1 MAFYLVACDGSVIR
15 AANYYYIGQVSRI
28 VARAIVAYA
37 IVDMS
42 TVHSRHTIIS
52 IDFIENRLGDL
63 DNL

>member
-1 MAFYLVACDGSVIR
+1 MVAFCLVASNCPLSG
-15 AANYYYIGQVSRI
+15 ATNYDRISQVSRI
-28 VARAIVAYA
+28 VARAIV
-37 IVDMS
+37 DTS